1 MKRPMK
7 PQIHNRCVV
16 SLLSLALAACGTFP
30 LGTVQ
35 PQTGKTADQQQLD
48 TLSCKDQARLAVES
62 AGRQTQDFLLGL
74 TIVGAPVAYERDKS
88 KEREVFTSCM
98 QAKGY
103 VVRPPSDEAPGSA
116 NATPAQPK
124 SPYVTSIRLTLPA
137 GWQAKALPENLAKAG
152 WQAYAVNRNT
162 DVGALLSVTTHDG
175 ITDMPAY
182 AQTRRAALISSLT
195 DAVPSE
201 ISQIEINGR
210 RSFRASVTGKVKTGQ
225 TFTYIGTVIEGA
237 KEIAVL
243 LTWTFPA
250 NFDQQKDAMGQL
262 AENVV
267 GF

>member
-1 MKRPMK
+1 MK
-7 PQIHNRCVV
+7 PQIHNRCAVG
-16 SLLSLALAACGTFP
+16 LLTLALTACGTFP

-48 TLSCKDQARLAVES
+48 TLSCKDQARLAVET
-62 AGRQTQDFLLGL
+62 AGRETQDFLLGL
-74 TIVGAPVAYERDKS
+74 TIIGAPVAYERDKA

-98 QAKGY
+98 QSKGY
-103 VVRPPSDEAPGSA
+103 VVRPPSDEASGSA
-116 NATPAQPK
+116 NAPPVPPK
-124 SPYVTSIRLTLPA
+124 APYVTSVRLNLPA
-137 GWQAKALPENLAKAG
+137 GWQAQPLPENLARAG

-182 AQTRRAALISSLT
+182 AQTRRAALLNSLT
-195 DAVPSE
+195 GAVLSE
-201 ISQIEINGR
+201 ISQIDINGR
-210 RSFRASVTGKVKTGQ
+210 RAFRASVTGKVKTGQ
-225 TFTYIGTVIEGA
+225 SFTYLGTVIEGP

-243 LTWTFPA
+243 LTWTFPG